1 MIIPAFLLKQKV
13 SIEPFMGAT
22 GRGEQFGEAFVE
34 KGRFEQEQKL
44 MRDATGASILC
55 AAVLF
60 VRPNTRIKVQD
71 RVTYGGIQYTVKFV
85 SPRLAL
91 SAPSHVEVRLQ

>member
-13 SIEPFMGAT
+13 TIEPFLGTT
-22 GRGEQFGEAFVE
+22 GMGEQFGTAFVE
-34 KGRFEQEQKL
+34 KGRFEQETKL
-44 MRDATGASILC
+44 IRDGKGSDVLC
-55 AAVLF
+55 TALLF
-60 VRPNTRIKVQD
+60 VRPTSTIKVGD
-71 RVTYGGIQYTVKFV
+71 RATYGGIKYTVKFV